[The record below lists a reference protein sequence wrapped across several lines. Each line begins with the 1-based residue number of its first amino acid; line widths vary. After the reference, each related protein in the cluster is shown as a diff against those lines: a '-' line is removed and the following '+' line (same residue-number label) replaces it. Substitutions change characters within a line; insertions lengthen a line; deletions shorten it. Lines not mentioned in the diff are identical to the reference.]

1 MLFLSQWIWL
11 TQSKA
16 VPLWYIL
23 LSTLLFFPFLNLYQ
37 ASYFVSVQHIRAI
50 NSRQETKIYC
60 YSVAGKTLIWIQSK
74 ISSTVLFSIKIL
86 CSRSEMQ
93 AQVHESEE
101 PDLFFSILKSL
112 IVLKVCLNPT
122 FVFVL
127 SIKYCNCPYS
137 VVLLAQLS
145 VCIDMQGGRSTVY
158 KNSTDKEK
166 QNASLFRI
174 QGLGYESV
182 QAIEVDLVSI
192 TVRSKILYQ
201 NLHFLLFFYLICR
214 FRLHEV
220 PYNYV
225 IFFFKIHFLVYL
237 LITSNIYHNFQVT

>member
-1 MLFLSQWIWL
+1 MHFSLLRFSLSLLQEDRTDVVSIATDMVDSVKGRAVMVYITIYSTFFSFSKSVLGFLLCISTTYQGHQL
-11 TQSKA
+11 KTRNKN
-16 VPLWYIL
+16 L
-23 LSTLLFFPFLNLYQ
+23 LLQCSRKDIDLDIVQNIQYST
-37 ASYFVSVQHIRAI
+37 
-50 NSRQETKIYC
+50 
-60 YSVAGKTLIWIQSK
+60 
-74 ISSTVLFSIKIL
+74 FSIKIL

-201 NLHFLLFFYLICR
+201 NLHFLLFFYLNCR
-214 FRLHEV
+214 FRLH
-220 PYNYV
+220 
-225 IFFFKIHFLVYL
+225 
-237 LITSNIYHNFQVT
+237 